1 MQCTEVRFASFL
13 SGVFTTNKST
23 GKETGKTHL
32 CAVYMMFIVPSRQI
46 DDSGLKTEYIHT
58 QEYMMF
64 KVPYNF
70 SQSVTEEKALLKT
83 LRCLI

>member
-1 MQCTEVRFASFL
+1 
-13 SGVFTTNKST
+13 
-23 GKETGKTHL
+23 
-32 CAVYMMFIVPSRQI
+32 MMFKVPSRQI